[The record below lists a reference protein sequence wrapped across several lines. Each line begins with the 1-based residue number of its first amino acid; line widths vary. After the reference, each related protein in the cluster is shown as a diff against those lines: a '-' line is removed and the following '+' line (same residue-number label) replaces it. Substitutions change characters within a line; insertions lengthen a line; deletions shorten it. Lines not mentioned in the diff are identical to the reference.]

1 MFWLDDEIEK
11 NKNFYKRTKK
21 KIKNQ
26 NNKDRIGKH
35 NTIHLNWRMK
45 LKTNKTYTKETRKK
59 IEIKRM
65 RTKLEN
71 IIFSK
76 LKMNDEIEN
85 K

>member
-1 MFWLDDEIEK
+1 
-11 NKNFYKRTKK
+11 
-21 KIKNQ
+21 
-26 NNKDRIGKH
+26 
-35 NTIHLNWRMK
+35 MK